1 MVLHDRNGRG
11 DAMDGNQHA
20 SDAGPVVE
28 TWPVPARAWTM
39 VMLLVAAYATAF
51 VDRQI
56 LTLLVEPVKRDLGIT
71 DTQFSLLSGLA
82 FTLFYTIMGI
92 PFAWLADRGSRRNLI
107 AVSMTFW
114 SVMTAACGLANSFV
128 TLFLARIGVG
138 VGEAGLSPAAY
149 SMIADSFPPEK
160 RARPL
165 GVYATGAILG
175 VGLAL
180 IIGGAV
186 VHWANSAPPVV
197 LPFVGEIRSWQL
209 AFLIVSLPGPL
220 LALLLLPM
228 REPQRH
234 EKAQSAAGGP
244 ASFRSFLRERGVV
257 FWLLAAGFSLI
268 GVSIAAYLSW
278 APAFMMRA
286 HGWSI
291 ARVGAVYGGILL
303 VFSTA
308 GILAGG
314 WWVDRLTARGA
325 RDAVIKVA
333 IAGSVIAL
341 PFAVGAPFA
350 PTGEVAMG
358 IIAVMSFAFGLTQGL
373 PATAFQAV
381 APNRVRA
388 RVIALYLLVGNI
400 IAFTVGPTGV
410 ALISDYWLRDP
421 AKIGIAIGL
430 LSACV
435 VPLGVLALIA
445 ARGPFLA
452 GQAAEAGR

>member
-1 MVLHDRNGRG
+1 
-11 DAMDGNQHA
+11 
-20 SDAGPVVE
+20 
-28 TWPVPARAWTM
+28 
-39 VMLLVAAYATAF
+39 
-51 VDRQI
+51 
-56 LTLLVEPVKRDLGIT
+56 
-71 DTQFSLLSGLA
+71 
-82 FTLFYTIMGI
+82 
-92 PFAWLADRGSRRNLI
+92 
-107 AVSMTFW
+107 
-114 SVMTAACGLANSFV
+114 
-128 TLFLARIGVG
+128 
-138 VGEAGLSPAAY
+138 
-149 SMIADSFPPEK
+149 
-160 RARPL
+160 
-165 GVYATGAILG
+165 
-175 VGLAL
+175 
-180 IIGGAV
+180 
-186 VHWANSAPPVV
+186 
-197 LPFVGEIRSWQL
+197 VGEIKSWQL

-228 REPQRH
+228 REPKRH
-234 EKAQSAAGGP
+234 EKAQSAAGSP

-257 FWLLAAGFSLI
+257 FWLLAAGFSLV

-314 WWVDRLTARGA
+314 WWVDRLTAKGA
-325 RDAVIKVA
+325 RDAVIRVA

-400 IAFTVGPTGV
+400 VAFTVGPTGV

-435 VPLGVLALIA
+435 VPLGVLALVA
-445 ARGPFLA
+445 ARSPFLA
-452 GQAAEAGR
+452 GQAAEAKA

>member
-1 MVLHDRNGRG
+1 
-11 DAMDGNQHA
+11 
-20 SDAGPVVE
+20 
-28 TWPVPARAWTM
+28 M
-39 VMLLVAAYATAF
+39 VMLLVAAYAVAF

-56 LTLLVEPVKRDLGIT
+56 LTLLVEPVKRDLDIT

-114 SVMTAACGLANSFV
+114 SVMTACCGLANSFL

-165 GVYATGAILG
+165 GVYAIGAIVG

-197 LPFVGEIRSWQL
+197 LPILGELRTWQL
-209 AFLIVSLPGPL
+209 AFLIVSVPGPL
-220 LALLLLPM
+220 LAVLLMLLS
-228 REPQRH
+228 EPARH
-234 EKAQSAAGGP
+234 EKVQVAAVPP
-244 ASFRSFLRERGVV
+244 ATFRAFLRERALV
-257 FWLLAAGFSLI
+257 FWLLASGFSLI
-268 GVSIAAYLSW
+268 GVSLAAYLTW
-278 APAFMMRA
+278 APAFMMRV
-286 HGWSI
+286 HDWSI

-303 VFSTA
+303 VFSTS

-314 WWVDRLTARGA
+314 WWVDRLAARGA
-325 RDAVIKVA
+325 QDAVLKVA
-333 IAGSVIAL
+333 IVGAALSL
-341 PFAVGAPFA
+341 PFAVIAPFA
-350 PTGEVAMG
+350 PTGEMAMA
-358 IIAVMSFAFGLTQGL
+358 IIAAMSFAFGLAQGL
-373 PATAFQAV
+373 PAAAFQAV

-388 RVIALYLLVGNI
+388 RVIALYLLIGNI

-421 AKIGIAIGL
+421 AKIGVAIAV
-430 LSACV
+430 LSAFV
-435 VPLGVLALIA
+435 VPAGVLALVA
-445 ARGPFLA
+445 ARKPFLTA
-452 GQAAEAGR
+452 QAAELAA

>member
-1 MVLHDRNGRG
+1 MTSAVQGE
-11 DAMDGNQHA
+11 A
-20 SDAGPVVE
+20 
-28 TWPVPARAWTM
+28 WPAPARAWTM
-39 VMLLVAAYATAF
+39 VWLLVAAYAVAF

-114 SVMTAACGLANSFV
+114 SLMTAACGLANSFF
-128 TLFLARIGVG
+128 TLFLARVGVG
-138 VGEAGLSPAAY
+138 IGEAGLSPAAY

-165 GVYATGAILG
+165 GVYAIGAIVG

-197 LPFVGEIRSWQL
+197 LPVLGELRTWQL
-209 AFLIVSLPGPL
+209 AFLLVGVPGPL
-220 LALLLLPM
+220 LAVLLMLL
-228 REPQRH
+228 REPERH
-234 EKAQSAAGGP
+234 EKAQAATVP
-244 ASFRSFLRERGVV
+244 ASSFRAFLRERAVV
-257 FWLLAAGFSLI
+257 FGLLAAGFSLI
-268 GVSIAAYLSW
+268 GVSLAAYLTW
-278 APAFMMRA
+278 APAFMMRV
-286 HGWSI
+286 HDWSI

-303 VFSTA
+303 VFSTS

-314 WWVDRLTARGA
+314 WWVDRMAARGA
-325 RDAVIKVA
+325 RDAVLRVA
-333 IAGSVIAL
+333 IIGAL
-341 PFAVGAPFA
+341 LSLPLAIGAPFA
-350 PTGEVAMG
+350 PTGEMAMAV
-358 IIAVMSFAFGLTQGL
+358 IAVMSFTFGLAQGL
-373 PATAFQAV
+373 PAAAFQAV

-388 RVIALYLLVGNI
+388 RVIALYLLIGNI

-421 AKIGIAIGL
+421 AKIGVAIGV
-430 LSACV
+430 LSAFV
-435 VPLGVLALIA
+435 VPAGVLALML
-445 ARGPFLA
+445 ARKPFLVA
-452 GQAAEAGR
+452 QAAELE

>member
-1 MVLHDRNGRG
+1 MDRNEPAI
-11 DAMDGNQHA
+11 D
-20 SDAGPVVE
+20 SSPAGE
-28 TWPVPARAWTM
+28 AWPAPARAWAM
-39 VMLLVAAYATAF
+39 VLLLVAAYAVAF

-82 FTLFYTIMGI
+82 FTFFYTIMGI

-107 AVSMTFW
+107 IVSMTFW
-114 SVMTAACGLANSFV
+114 SVMTAACGMASSFL

-165 GVYATGAILG
+165 GVYVTGAILG

-197 LPFVGEIRSWQL
+197 LPGIGELKTWQL
-209 AFLIVSLPGPL
+209 AFLVVSLPGPL
-220 LALLLLPM
+220 LALLMLLM
-228 REPQRH
+228 REPARH
-234 EKAQSAAGGP
+234 EKARAAVGNP
-244 ASFRSFLRERGVV
+244 ASFRVFLRERGLV
-257 FWLLAAGFSLI
+257 FWLLAMGFSLI

-278 APAFMMRA
+278 APAFMMRV

-291 ARVGAVYGGILL
+291 ARVGAVYGSILL

-308 GILAGG
+308 GILVGG
-314 WWVDRLTARGA
+314 WWVDRLAAKGA
-325 RDAVIKVA
+325 KDAVLTVA

-341 PFAVGAPFA
+341 PFAIGAPFA
-350 PTGEVAMG
+350 PTGELAMAV
-358 IIAVMSFAFGLTQGL
+358 IAVMSFAFGLSQGL

-421 AKIGIAIGL
+421 AKIGVAIGV
-430 LSACV
+430 LSAFV
-435 VPLGVLALIA
+435 VPLGVLALVVV
-445 ARGPFLA
+445 RKPFLA
-452 GQAAEAGR
+452 AQQAEAAA